1 MSPKTEVTVL
11 LGKLGGH
18 PAALAWREIAPD
30 APDPERI
37 EVLWQRHKST
47 TYRLVGVGPDGGTI
61 IAQRSQTVKAQIE
74 RAVYELILPH
84 LPIRSAR
91 YYGSWTESPEW
102 AWLFLE
108 DVGDEPYSATDSAH
122 LALAARWMGVM
133 HTAGAAIPAARSLPD
148 AGPARYLD
156 HLRVGREAVRASLNN
171 PALAGDEV
179 ATIRQLVSDLDLLE
193 SRWACIEPACTG
205 VSSTFVHGD
214 FRPKNAHVRHTRG
227 GGQAE
232 LLVIDWE
239 MAGWGVP
246 AVDLA
251 EIDLPTYWSVVRS
264 EWPGARLEDIQR
276 LRAVGQVFRSLAA
289 VRWMAAGLLYD
300 RAEWLIRP
308 VMTMQQAQRS
318 FVDAFQAIGVA
329 T

>member
-1 MSPKTEVTVL
+1 MSRKTGVVVL
-11 LGKLGGH
+11 SGKLAWH
-18 PAALAWREIAPD
+18 PAAAAWQEIMPD
-30 APDPERI
+30 ASDPEQI

-47 TYRLVGVGPDGGTI
+47 TYRLVGAGPDGGTI
-61 IAQRSQTVKAQIE
+61 IAQRSQTVKAEIE
-74 RAVYELILPH
+74 RAVYEQILPH
-84 LPIRSAR
+84 LPIRTPR
-91 YYGSWTESPEW
+91 YYGSRTESPEW

-133 HTAGAAIPAARSLPD
+133 HTAGAVIPAARGLPD

-156 HLRVGREAVRASLNN
+156 HLRVGREAVRACLKN
-171 PALAGDEV
+171 PVLAVDEL
-179 ATIRQLVSDLDLLE
+179 ATIRQLLSDLDLLE
-193 SRWACIEPACTG
+193 SRWACIERACTG

-214 FRPKNAHVRHTRG
+214 FRPKNAHIRHTR
-227 GGQAE
+227 GQAE

-264 EWPGARLEDIQR
+264 EWPGARLEDMQR
-276 LRAVGQVFRSLAA
+276 LRSVGQVFRSLAA

>member
-1 MSPKTEVTVL
+1 MSPKTDVTVL
-11 LGKLGGH
+11 VGKLGGH
-18 PAALAWREIAPD
+18 PAVAAWRGIAPA

-37 EVLWQRHKST
+37 EVLCERHKST
-47 TYRLVGVGPDGGTI
+47 TYRLVGATPDGSTI
-61 IAQRSQTVKAQIE
+61 IAQRSQTVKAEIE
-74 RAVYELILPH
+74 RAVYEQILPQ
-84 LPIRSAR
+84 LPIRTAR
-91 YYGSWTESPEW
+91 YYGSRTESPEW

-122 LALAARWMGVM
+122 VALAARWMGAM

-156 HLRVGREAVRASLNN
+156 HLRVGREAVRACLTN
-171 PALAGDEV
+171 PALAVDELV
-179 ATIRQLVSDLDLLE
+179 TIRQLVSDLDLLE
-193 SRWACIEPACTG
+193 SRWACIERACTG
-205 VSSTFVHGD
+205 VPSTFVHGD
-214 FRPKNAHVRHTRG
+214 FRPKNAHIRHTW
-227 GGQAE
+227 GQAE

-264 EWPGARLEDIQR
+264 SWPGARLEDIQR

-329 T
+329 K

>member
-1 MSPKTEVTVL
+1 MSSKPDVAVL
-11 LGKLGGH
+11 WGKLAWH
-18 PAALAWREIAPD
+18 PAVAAWREIMPD
-30 APDPERI
+30 APDPEQI

-47 TYRLVGVGPDGGTI
+47 TYRLVGAGPDGGTI
-61 IAQRSQTVKAQIE
+61 IAQRSQTVKAEIE
-74 RAVYELILPH
+74 RAVYEQILPH
-84 LPIRSAR
+84 LPIRTAR
-91 YYGSWTESPEW
+91 YYGSRTESPEW

-133 HTAGAAIPAARSLPD
+133 HTAGAVIPAARGLPD

-156 HLRVGREAVRASLNN
+156 HLRVGREAVRACLKN
-171 PALAGDEV
+171 PVLAVDEL
-179 ATIRQLVSDLDLLE
+179 ATIRQLLSDLDLLE
-193 SRWACIEPACTG
+193 RRWACIERACTG

-214 FRPKNAHVRHTRG
+214 FRPKNAHIRHTR
-227 GGQAE
+227 GQAE

-264 EWPGARLEDIQR
+264 EWPGARLEDMQR